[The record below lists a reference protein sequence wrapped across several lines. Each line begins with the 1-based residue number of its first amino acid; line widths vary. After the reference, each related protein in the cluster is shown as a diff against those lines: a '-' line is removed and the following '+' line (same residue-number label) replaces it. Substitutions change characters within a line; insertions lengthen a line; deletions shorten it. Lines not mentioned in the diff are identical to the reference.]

1 MSRIILGAGAAMTVA
16 LMAGSASAQVLMG
29 SSPYSPKAASTFSA
43 QAHVSE
49 RLNSNGGASSGMGAL
64 TQYITSSTSVGNI
77 NNVTVGDNSEA
88 TVDSSQTA
96 SGNQDSTSKIDSSKK
111 VKINNAPNGSAQ

>member
-1 MSRIILGAGAAMTVA
+1 MSRIILGAGTAVAAV

-29 SSPYSPKAASTFSA
+29 SGPYSPKPASTFSA

-49 RLNSNGGASSGMGAL
+49 RLSSSSANSGMAAL
-64 TQYITSSTSVGNI
+64 NQYISSSTSVGNI

-96 SGNQDSTSKIDSSKK
+96 SGNQDSTSKTTTSGKTVNVDTHHTT
-111 VKINNAPNGSAQ
+111 P